1 MSAQHARQL
10 QKEERGELQP
20 KAKVNAKLEELNK
33 SSSVQKLKSND
44 VPLET
49 DKILCKQGAERS
61 DTYCTA
67 YAGNLNKPLR
77 ANVLQNAT
85 VPICSTPAPD
95 TASVIRGPLTHN
107 AIPLAKKTDTNML
120 EHTAQKIPAQ
130 SHDSSAPKHLQV
142 EDMEGQVHKQ
152 ESILRVSTT
161 DANKGPFHNA
171 FPSVKNTDIN
181 MIHIDQKG
189 ASELYDSTTL
199 KGRILRPPPASESEG
214 LNKGSPIQN
223 VMPSAKNNGINMKEY
238 IAQKSVLQSHENS
251 APKHLQMEIRRRQVR
266 SQEGVLRERSN
277 IAESTENITTDAGT
291 LVDRWNTE
299 AKPHVELSTESK
311 NRRPASPLVFGT
323 KNTEASSVHKAR
335 ISGVVINS
343 AIIPVQVSSVRG
355 FTVGSIMLG
364 DASLASVNEEKTV
377 AKEMHD
383 SIPRQTEQ
391 SGTNQPGV
399 QCVED
404 AHGSDRIIR
413 APVKESKK
421 KEQSEAGGLNCA
433 AIPSPIQ
440 PSGNQSIISKNLVPA
455 KTSEMERHAHKPA
468 YKELD
473 LQNPRQ
479 TLLVENHKISSDN
492 LSTSKSDTKTVDKEA
507 LSAPSATE
515 AEVKIETENRE
526 GEKTS
531 KHLGRSCASSNHG
544 STKGSASAAA
554 GLNEQEANSV
564 LKIMQQLSDQL
575 EQVEKQ
581 LDSCTHVAAV
591 NRPQTSQLVSMPGYT
606 WGEHHASRSQR
617 QYHVDGQG
625 NMWINYAANSHMDRR
640 VMAQGPDMQTA
651 HLLSGPVPVPENN
664 LAGVKV
670 GPAPGWKLDTT
681 ERVSDMGDAPG
692 LSMASRGAASAQN
705 AYRVGQMDVMVS
717 MQATGVM
724 AYRAATAVNHEVLY
738 HASPELEQLNPAWL
752 PHVQYD
758 SVHHRGSGGTGVY
771 LPGMNGGGGVQAHGR
786 GGGGGYLTG
795 PPMVGPVQHPEY
807 QLVPAAVPLATGW
820 TDGDSTMVPAVGHPA
835 ETWGAAYGD
844 HLYYV

>member
-1 MSAQHARQL
+1 MA
-10 QKEERGELQP
+10 
-20 KAKVNAKLEELNK
+20 
-33 SSSVQKLKSND
+33 
-44 VPLET
+44 
-49 DKILCKQGAERS
+49 
-61 DTYCTA
+61 
-67 YAGNLNKPLR
+67 
-77 ANVLQNAT
+77 
-85 VPICSTPAPD
+85 
-95 TASVIRGPLTHN
+95 
-107 AIPLAKKTDTNML
+107 
-120 EHTAQKIPAQ
+120 
-130 SHDSSAPKHLQV
+130 
-142 EDMEGQVHKQ
+142 
-152 ESILRVSTT
+152 
-161 DANKGPFHNA
+161 
-171 FPSVKNTDIN
+171 
-181 MIHIDQKG
+181 
-189 ASELYDSTTL
+189 
-199 KGRILRPPPASESEG
+199 
-214 LNKGSPIQN
+214 
-223 VMPSAKNNGINMKEY
+223 
-238 IAQKSVLQSHENS
+238 
-251 APKHLQMEIRRRQVR
+251 
-266 SQEGVLRERSN
+266 
-277 IAESTENITTDAGT
+277 
-291 LVDRWNTE
+291 DR
-299 AKPHVELSTESK
+299 L
-311 NRRPASPLVFGT
+311 
-323 KNTEASSVHKAR
+323 
-335 ISGVVINS
+335 
-343 AIIPVQVSSVRG
+343 
-355 FTVGSIMLG
+355 
-364 DASLASVNEEKTV
+364 D
-377 AKEMHD
+377 
-383 SIPRQTEQ
+383 
-391 SGTNQPGV
+391 
-399 QCVED
+399 
-404 AHGSDRIIR
+404 
-413 APVKESKK
+413 
-421 KEQSEAGGLNCA
+421 
-433 AIPSPIQ
+433 
-440 PSGNQSIISKNLVPA
+440 
-455 KTSEMERHAHKPA
+455 HKP
-468 YKELD
+468 D
-473 LQNPRQ
+473 
-479 TLLVENHKISSDN
+479 LLVENHKISSDN